1 MFHLYNTPEMVIR
14 FINDTK
20 DFIQN
25 LNYKCQVEFNLE
37 QVRSIDNGG
46 VGMLLSL
53 INFLA
58 KHKVNSY
65 GNVPIEPESKN
76 IFIN

>member
-20 DFIQN
+20 DFIRN

-37 QVRSIDNGG
+37 QVN
-46 VGMLLSL
+46 
-53 INFLA
+53 
-58 KHKVNSY
+58 
-65 GNVPIEPESKN
+65 
-76 IFIN
+76 